1 MKYLNQKMYV
11 EKYETNQVPIDENL
25 VDCIQDELLS
35 ENDIDVNLI
44 DEVLIEYL
52 YNKNEDTKSQLN
64 NEQLLLVESGEIEI
78 YKEFIR
84 DVVYEYILNNGI
96 DISWGGIHDSEVIEE
111 WITEE

>member
-25 VDCIQDELLS
+25 IDYIQDELLS
-35 ENDIDVNLI
+35 DNDIDVNLI

-96 DISWGGIHDSEVIEE
+96 DISWSGIHDSEVIEE